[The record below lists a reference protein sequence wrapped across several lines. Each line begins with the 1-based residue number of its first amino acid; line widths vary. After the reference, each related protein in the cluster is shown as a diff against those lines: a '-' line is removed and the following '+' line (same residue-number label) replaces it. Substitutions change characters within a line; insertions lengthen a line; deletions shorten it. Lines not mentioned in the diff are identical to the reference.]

1 MEARVSKTA
10 LAQLSSCIDILKAL
24 VRCSSKSRRTSTDVY
39 EKDEKLNEKE
49 KQLLEKDAQVGAV
62 FQL

>member
-1 MEARVSKTA
+1 MYESLRKTA
-10 LAQLSSCIDILKAL
+10 LAQMSYIGVLKSV

-49 KQLLEKDAQVGAV
+49 KQLLEKDAQVGEAA
-62 FQL
+62 FRL